1 MISLGIDIGTTS
13 ICAVLY
19 DLTEDK
25 IIKSLSVPNSF
36 INTGSYLQDPDR
48 IVSLAKE
55 LLKEL
60 LMEFKAWAGEHEARN
75 IRKPAGVGISSQ
87 MHGILYTDRTGR
99 AVSPLYTWKN
109 EDGNQRYR
117 DGLTYARYLVKETE
131 LPFYTGY
138 GSVTHFYLQENQQI
152 PDEAVAFVGIGVGT
166 VVMEQTAVLP
176 AGGTAEP
183 EAIPVF
189 CAVGDNQASFLG
201 AVKDKEHSVSI
212 NVGTGSQVSVY
223 SGEWDPAAGTDI
235 RPWIDHGYL
244 YVGASLN
251 GGKVYE
257 RLAAFFE
264 EVCEEFAGQKVNAY
278 ETMERLAMEEQETEL
293 RAVPSL
299 YGSREETDREPEAGI
314 YGLNSGNFHPK
325 DLIRSFTTGMARE
338 LFALYSAFPEKACAG
353 KTQIVASGNGIRKNR
368 LLREDVEKV
377 FGLPVVFTDREEEAA
392 SGAALYVRQAVIE
405 GGAECR

>member
-25 IIKSLSVPNSF
+25 IIKSLSTPNSF

-117 DGLTYARYLVKETE
+117 DGLTYARYLVKETG

-152 PDEAVAFVGIGVGT
+152 PDEAVAFVGIGDYVAMRLTGSRKAVVHKTMAASFGGYHMAEGRFELDKLAAAGVDISCYPAVAREEGQAVGT
-166 VVMEQTAVLP
+166 MVMEQTAVLL

-189 CAVGDNQASFLG
+189 CAVGDNQAAF
-201 AVKDKEHSVSI
+201 
-212 NVGTGSQVSVY
+212 
-223 SGEWDPAAGTDI
+223 
-235 RPWIDHGYL
+235 YL
-244 YVGASLN
+244 T
-251 GGKVYE
+251 E
-257 RLAAFFE
+257 R
-264 EVCEEFAGQKVNAY
+264 NA
-278 ETMERLAMEEQETEL
+278 
-293 RAVPSL
+293 
-299 YGSREETDREPEAGI
+299 
-314 YGLNSGNFHPK
+314 
-325 DLIRSFTTGMARE
+325 
-338 LFALYSAFPEKACAG
+338 
-353 KTQIVASGNGIRKNR
+353 
-368 LLREDVEKV
+368 
-377 FGLPVVFTDREEEAA
+377 
-392 SGAALYVRQAVIE
+392 
-405 GGAECR
+405 